1 MNGDAPRW
9 PDKPAL
15 DNCRRCSLWMNATQ
29 GVPGAGPR
37 GAAIVVVGEQ
47 PGDEED
53 RQGVPFVGP
62 AGRLLRSAIASAG
75 LDVTRLYLTNAV
87 KHFGWVLRGKRRM
100 HKTPQQRQID
110 ACSDWLEAEIA
121 LQKPRVVVALGRTAL
136 RALLGRSLKVSE
148 SRGRA
153 LALPDGT
160 PVIATYHPSAILRA
174 SDDAERRQLQGAL
187 EADLRRAGDLTL

>member
-1 MNGDAPRW
+1 MNGDPPRR

-37 GAAIVVVGEQ
+37 DAAIVVVGEQ

-53 RQGVPFVGP
+53 RQGVAFVGP
-62 AGRLLRSAIASAG
+62 AGRLLRSAMADAG
-75 LDVTRLYLTNAV
+75 LDISRVYLTNAV

-110 ACSDWLEAEIA
+110 ACGVWLKVEIE
-121 LQKPRVVVALGRTAL
+121 LTKPRVVVALGRTAL
-136 RALLGRSLKVSE
+136 QALLGQSLKVSE

-160 PVIATYHPSAILRA
+160 PVVATYHPSAILRA
-174 SDDAERRQLQGAL
+174 PDDAGRRELLGAM
-187 EADLRRAGDLTL
+187 EADLRRACDLAG

>member
-1 MNGDAPRW
+1 MTADAPRW
-9 PDKPAL
+9 PDKLAL

-37 GAAIVVVGEQ
+37 RAAIVVVGEQ
-47 PGDEED
+47 PGDDED

-62 AGRLLRSAIASAG
+62 SGRLLRSAIASAG
-75 LDVTRLYLTNAV
+75 LDVAHIYLTNAV

-110 ACSDWLEAEIA
+110 ACSDWLNAEIA
-121 LQKPRVVVALGRTAL
+121 LTKPRVVVALGRTAL
-136 RALLGRSLKVSE
+136 QALLGRSLKVSE

-174 SDDAERRQLQGAL
+174 ADDADRRQLQRAL
-187 EADLRRAGDLTL
+187 EADLRRAGDLAQ